1 LSLEDTGSFILLN
14 VLKIILFKYI
24 VNTDND
30 NYSVIF
36 TNFLRVTV
44 ARKNPINSKYGHDTG
59 LALASVALPLGT
71 YLFCS
76 LNFLT

>member
-1 LSLEDTGSFILLN
+1 MLLN
-14 VLKIILFKYI
+14 VLKIILLKYI

-30 NYSVIF
+30 NYSVTF

-59 LALASVALPLGT
+59 VA
-71 YLFCS
+71 
-76 LNFLT
+76 